1 MPNFDGTGPMGK
13 GPLTGRG
20 RGGCRKNHS
29 VHSERSGARTTDARN
44 IFHGLYRRGELHREG
59 SGRGRNG
66 RFGGIKK
73 DFEKNK

>member
-13 GPLTGRG
+13 GSLTGRG
-20 RGGCRKNHS
+20 RGGCRKSQS
-29 VHSERSGARTTDARN
+29 VHAEKSGIQSADERN
-44 IFHGLYRRGELHREG
+44 IFHGLYLGGRLHREG

-66 RFGGIKK
+66 KCGEIKK

>member
-20 RGGCRKNHS
+20 RGGCSKTQS
-29 VHSERSGARTTDARN
+29 VNGERSGTQTTYARN
-44 IFHGLYRRGELHREG
+44 IFHELYRRGELHREG
-59 SGRGRNG
+59 YGRGRNG

-73 DFEKNK
+73 DFKKNK

>member
-20 RGGCRKNHS
+20 RGGCRKSQSEHVEKS
-29 VHSERSGARTTDARN
+29 VAQSTDERN
-44 IFHGLYRRGELHREG
+44 IFHGLYRRGRLHRG
-59 SGRGRNG
+59 DSGRGCNG
-66 RFGGIKK
+66 RFGEIKK